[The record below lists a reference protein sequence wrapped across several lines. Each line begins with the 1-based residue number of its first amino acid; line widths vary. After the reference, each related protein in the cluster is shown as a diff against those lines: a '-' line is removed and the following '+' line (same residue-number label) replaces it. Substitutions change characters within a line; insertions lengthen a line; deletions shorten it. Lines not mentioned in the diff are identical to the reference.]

1 MKDALKNVSKTS
13 QFALLAIFIV
23 FALLFGII
31 NPDILT
37 LANFYSL
44 IRASLVPAIFAL
56 SIMLVMVQ
64 GGIDMSF
71 GMIGAFSSY
80 VVLFV
85 LTENGIFEIP
95 LIVVFLMA
103 VAVAVVL
110 QLFNW
115 VMVDKLGLQPFITTL
130 GTQTMLKGLLLA
142 FISTDYIYTYPTS
155 VAEFGTTY
163 IHTASYGSGTSSQ
176 LHISVIIVV
185 VLYLLFHFLLQHTN
199 LGRQIYAIGGDVD
212 AARRAGINV
221 SRVRFLVFLMAGIL
235 CGIGGVVHD
244 AVARASM
251 PVPSDLVGKELQ
263 SIAAVVLGM
272 GASKQAHGSV
282 VGTLLGVL
290 LLQFITGNLIM
301 LGIPSYY
308 QQAVSGIIIFIG
320 LLAQMRRR
328 NSRKPGKGEL
338 K

>member
-1 MKDALKNVSKTS
+1 MRAALKKTFRTS
-13 QFALLAIFIV
+13 QFALLVLLAGT
-23 FALLFGII
+23 ALLFGIV
-31 NPDILT
+31 NPQILT
-37 LANFYSL
+37 LANLYAL
-44 IRASLVPAIFAL
+44 IRASLVPAVFAL

-80 VVLFV
+80 VVLFI
-85 LTENGIFEIP
+85 LTENGIFEVP
-95 LIVVFLMA
+95 LIAVFLFAVVIA
-103 VAVAVVL
+103 VAL

-142 FISTDYIYTYPTS
+142 FISTDYIYTYPAS
-155 VAEFGTTY
+155 VAAFGTTY
-163 IHTASYGSGTSSQ
+163 IHSATYESGTSSQ
-176 LHISVIIVV
+176 LHVSVLIVA
-185 VLYLLFHFLLQHTN
+185 VLYVLVHLLLQHTN
-199 LGRQIYAIGGDVD
+199 VGRQMYAVGGDVD

-221 SRVRFLVFLMAGIL
+221 SRVRFLVFLLAGVI
-235 CGIGGVVHD
+235 CGIGGVMHD
-244 AVARASM
+244 AIARASM
-251 PVPSDLVGKELQ
+251 PIPSDLVGKELQ

-272 GASKQAHGSV
+272 GASKQARGSV
-282 VGTLLGVL
+282 PGTLLGVL

-308 QQAVSGIIIFIG
+308 QQAVSGVIIFVG
-320 LLAQMRRR
+320 LIAQMRRR
-328 NSRKPGKGEL
+328 GGKPGKGEL

>member
-1 MKDALKNVSKTS
+1 MTKGALKNVVRTS
-13 QFALLAIFIV
+13 QFALLAIFII

-37 LANFYSL
+37 LANLYSL
-44 IRASLVPAIFAL
+44 IRSSIVPAIFAL

-95 LIVVFLMA
+95 LIAVFLMA

-155 VAEFGTTY
+155 VAKFGTTY
-163 IHTASYGSGTSSQ
+163 IHTASYASGTSSQ

-185 VLYLLFHFLLQHTN
+185 VLYLLLHFLLQYTN
-199 LGRQIYAIGGDVD
+199 LGRQIYLFLALFTGCMLFICGVGWTIWGLVKLAKK
-212 AARRAGINV
+212 AATVQPDN
-221 SRVRFLVFLMAGIL
+221 
-235 CGIGGVVHD
+235 
-244 AVARASM
+244 
-251 PVPSDLVGKELQ
+251 
-263 SIAAVVLGM
+263 LG
-272 GASKQAHGSV
+272 
-282 VGTLLGVL
+282 
-290 LLQFITGNLIM
+290 
-301 LGIPSYY
+301 
-308 QQAVSGIIIFIG
+308 
-320 LLAQMRRR
+320 
-328 NSRKPGKGEL
+328 
-338 K
+338 

>member
-1 MKDALKNVSKTS
+1 MRAALKKTFRTS
-13 QFALLAIFIV
+13 QFALLVLLAGT
-23 FALLFGII
+23 ALLFGIV
-31 NPDILT
+31 NPQILT
-37 LANFYSL
+37 LANLYAL
-44 IRASLVPAIFAL
+44 IRASLVPAVFAL

-80 VVLFV
+80 VVLFI
-85 LTENGIFEIP
+85 LTENGIFEVP
-95 LIVVFLMA
+95 LIAVFLFAVVIA
-103 VAVAVVL
+103 VAL

-142 FISTDYIYTYPTS
+142 FISTDYIYTYPAS
-155 VAEFGTTY
+155 VAAFGTTY
-163 IHTASYGSGTSSQ
+163 IHSATYESGTSSQ
-176 LHISVIIVV
+176 LHVSVLIVAALY
-185 VLYLLFHFLLQHTN
+185 VLVHLLLQHTN
-199 LGRQIYAIGGDVD
+199 VGRQMYAVGGDVD

-221 SRVRFLVFLMAGIL
+221 SRVRFLVFLLAGVI
-235 CGIGGVVHD
+235 CGIGGVMHD
-244 AVARASM
+244 AIARAM
-251 PVPSDLVGKELQ
+251 PIPSDLVGKELQ

-272 GASKQAHGSV
+272 GASKQARGSV
-282 VGTLLGVL
+282 PGTLLGVL

-308 QQAVSGIIIFIG
+308 QQAVSGVIIFVG
-320 LLAQMRRR
+320 LIAQMRRR
-328 NSRKPGKGEL
+328 GGKPGKGEL